1 MVNSEKDAAATLLT
15 EINKRRISA
24 AKRASRARIDRK
36 VRTSSSISASH
47 SESSRRSGSPAP
59 PLTPPDMRVTHP
71 AVRQTSG
78 HRYCISPLTRVGSL
92 CRERLCP
99 LAIWLGLHPHRL
111 TSSVSIRDS
120 RLSMLVPRTF
130 CSGCICRSALPDT
143 CLRHSVLWLRLTP
156 ALSVP
161 SCDES
166 CGLRRVTTGLPR

>member
-1 MVNSEKDAAATLLT
+1 M
-15 EINKRRISA
+15 RRMQSFRIVFPVFLCALCVFAVQFNLFADKSFH
-24 AKRASRARIDRK
+24 ASRF
-36 VRTSSSISASH
+36 TSTVYH
-47 SESSRRSGSPAP
+47 RSSRRSGSPAP

-99 LAIWLGLHPHRL
+99 LAIWLGLHPRRL

-130 CSGCICRSALPDT
+130 RSGRIRRSALPDSF
-143 CLRHSVLWLRLTP
+143 LRLSVLWRRLTP
-156 ALSVP
+156 AVSVQSP
-161 SCDES
+161 DWV
-166 CGLRRVTTGLPR
+166 CGLATA